1 MTRSMTTLAK
11 GAAIAGLA
19 GYVATRVMEP
29 VSQKLYELESEQA
42 RKQEDEVRPG
52 PPPEIAAKKTA
63 ALFGIELS
71 GQQLE
76 RGTMAFHYGL
86 AISWAPLYQVLR
98 RKTELGPLRAGL
110 AMGAAM
116 SLVADEIMAP
126 SLGFTAPNRA
136 YPIVTH
142 LRGVAAHL
150 VFGLAVAGVTEAA
163 WVLVGQ

>member
-1 MTRSMTTLAK
+1 
-11 GAAIAGLA
+11 
-19 GYVATRVMEP
+19 
-29 VSQKLYELESEQA
+29 
-42 RKQEDEVRPG
+42 
-52 PPPEIAAKKTA
+52 
-63 ALFGIELS
+63 
-71 GQQLE
+71 
-76 RGTMAFHYGL
+76 
-86 AISWAPLYQVLR
+86 
-98 RKTELGPLRAGL
+98 
-110 AMGAAM
+110 MGAAM